1 MSTRKLILLALV
13 CGLVILLAGG
23 IKLVQVATDDAEVTV
38 LAVGDEARVGDMV
51 VRVVAVSLTP
61 TGTGVNVEL
70 SGVAVDDAATGWIM
84 LGDGERQ
91 EPTNRC
97 APVTGDS
104 VVQCGLMFP
113 AVERVQAIA
122 YARGGEQRQWRP

>member
-23 IKLVQVATDDAEVTV
+23 VKLLQVATDDAEVTV
-38 LAVGDEARVGDMV
+38 LAPGDEARVGDMV
-51 VRVVAVSLTP
+51 VTLVDVATTPSATVVSVQ
-61 TGTGVNVEL
+61 L
-70 SGVAVDDAATGWIM
+70 SGVAADEAAEGWIM
-84 LGDGERQ
+84 LGDGERR
-91 EPTNRC
+91 EPTSTC
-97 APVTGDS
+97 GPVTATAVID
-104 VVQCGLMFP
+104 CDIRFP